1 MGKLSSFVICRIAL
15 ERLINVHLLF
25 RVKADHPF
33 HRVQLRIMLDQTGS
47 MLDHF
52 AENLSDGAYD
62 PNAAE

>member
-1 MGKLSSFVICRIAL
+1 MICRIAL
-15 ERLINVHLLF
+15 ERFIDVQTVF
-25 RVKADHPF
+25 RMKADHPF

-52 AENLSDGAYD
+52 AENLANGAYD